1 MLLALPRSSQ
11 ALAPEKRLFSVVSR
25 TGKPWPDR
33 SAPECAAVTLGDG
46 GCVYGGRRCSLR
58 LLVFSRQLAP
68 SFSPASLGRGL
79 PRRYR
84 DAVESVLGP
93 VSRRRRAI
101 ARDSGWEA

>member
-1 MLLALPRSSQ
+1 MTLA
-11 ALAPEKRLFSVVSR
+11 
-25 TGKPWPDR
+25 G
-33 SAPECAAVTLGDG
+33 G

-68 SFSPASLGRGL
+68 SFSPASLGRGPPL
-79 PRRYR
+79 FRYR